1 MLSWA
6 RKLGIL
12 ITVQEYTILYRIQAD
27 AYKNWSLQI
36 GSKMRKFYI
45 SLLLINT
52 FGSEKL
58 ARENF
63 SPFPPLINLYVVPIK

>member
-1 MLSWA
+1 
-6 RKLGIL
+6 
-12 ITVQEYTILYRIQAD
+12 
-27 AYKNWSLQI
+27 
-36 GSKMRKFYI
+36 MRKFYI

-63 SPFPPLINLYVVPIK
+63 SPSIRKNVDRFDSFGSEYQLSGSLLKDDI